1 MPKLRLFFAIDTP
14 ALIRTKIAAISH
26 ALQESHAEVK
36 WEPITKLHCTVKFLG
51 DTDESLLQDLVKAA
65 RTAVETASP
74 SLIRYRMIGCFP
86 ATNDP
91 RVVWVGME
99 DLSGMLSTVHDRL
112 DAALATL
119 GFQREERS
127 FHPHVTLGRVK
138 GRRNLGHLITLLES
152 LTFDTEPTTISE
164 LHLVKSDL
172 LQSGSVYTTL
182 QKFPFGKQ

>member
-14 ALIRTKIAAISH
+14 APTRLEIAAISL
-26 ALQESHAEVK
+26 ALQESHAEAI
-36 WEPITKLHCTVKFLG
+36 WEPVAKLHCTVKFLG
-51 DTDESLLQDLVKAA
+51 DTDDGLLPDVLEAA
-65 RTAVETASP
+65 SGAVDTVSP

-86 ATNDP
+86 TMKDP

-99 DLSGMLSTVHDRL
+99 DLSGMLRPLHDRL
-112 DAALATL
+112 DAALARL
-119 GFQREERS
+119 GFPREERS

-138 GRRNLGHLITLLES
+138 GRRNIGHLITLLES

-172 LQSGSVYTTL
+172 LKSGSVYTTL
-182 QKFPFGKQ
+182 QKFPFGKR